1 MRRGATKG
9 FSLLEAIVAL
19 TILAMAM
26 LGAYAWIGTNLDAL
40 NKVRDLALEEL
51 ALRQALDVLEQT
63 DLDARPEGEM
73 NWREFRI
80 GWRAEALEPTRN
92 GRTAV
97 GSIALHDLTLYRVEL
112 QVHSHQR
119 LIATPQVR
127 VLQHERVRD
136 PQFAR

>member
-1 MRRGATKG
+1 MMRAAARG

-26 LGAYAWIGTNLDAL
+26 LGAYAWIGANLEAL

-51 ALRQALDVLEQT
+51 ALREALDVLERT
-63 DLDARPEGEM
+63 DLGAQPEGELS
-73 NWREFRI
+73 WGEFRI
-80 GWRAEALEPTRN
+80 GWRAEPLEPMRN

-97 GSIALHDLTLYRVEL
+97 GSMSLYDFTLFQVDLE
-112 QVHSHQR
+112 VHSHQR

-127 VLQHERVRD
+127 VLRHERVRD
-136 PQFAR
+136 PQFVR